1 MKKNLLRFSNLPI
14 KWKLA
19 LWSAMLLFLLIVV
32 YNSVQYM
39 VISRWIYQRE
49 QSSLQSNM
57 TTIKSYFG
65 ENEEEVLAEDLEKS
79 KAFLENVNE
88 HNQLIRVVASDG
100 KSVLTITN
108 GVSTDWVTPKF
119 VQTSEMNEQQH
130 EENHL
135 LIARTPLITPKFTG
149 TIEIVRN
156 IETLD
161 QLLKIILAAMLIG
174 GVGAILLSALG
185 GIMISRQLLTPVK
198 ALADTMHNVQE
209 KGLQERME
217 VYEAKDELA
226 ELATIFNA
234 MMDKLELS
242 FQQQKQFVEDAS
254 HELRTPIAIVE
265 GHLSL
270 LERWGKNDPAVLQE
284 SLSASLQET
293 RRLKILVQELLTLSQ
308 AESPGEYTDTAGVS
322 PMTVIEQVVQNMAIL
337 HADVQFSVAV
347 TLLEGMRVV
356 ITANHLEQILL
367 ILLDN
372 AVKYSTTMKKIV
384 IRGYVT
390 EPYVCIAV
398 QNFGVGIP
406 KQELPYIFDRFY
418 RVDKARNRKT
428 GGSGLGLSIAR
439 HLIQNYGGS
448 ITVQSEVGVE
458 TIFTIK
464 LPIQYY

>member
-1 MKKNLLRFSNLPI
+1 MKKFLLRFSNLPI

-49 QSSLQSNM
+49 QSSLQSNIA
-57 TTIKSYFG
+57 TIKSYFG
-65 ENEEEVLAEDLEKS
+65 ENEEEALEEDLEKS
-79 KAFLENVNE
+79 KVFLEKVNE
-88 HNQLIRVVASDG
+88 HNQLVRVVASDG
-100 KSVLTITN
+100 KSVLTVTN
-108 GVSTDWVTPKF
+108 DVSTDWVTPKF

-130 EENHL
+130 EEDRL

-156 IETLD
+156 IETLN
-161 QLLKIILAAMLIG
+161 QLLKIILTAMLIG
-174 GVGAILLSALG
+174 GIGAILLSALG
-185 GIMISRQLLTPVK
+185 GIMISRQLLIPVK

-209 KGLQERME
+209 KGLQERMQ
-217 VYEAKDELA
+217 VYETKDELA
-226 ELATIFNA
+226 ELSTIFNA

-284 SLSASLQET
+284 SLNASLQET
-293 RRLKILVQELLTLSQ
+293 RRLKILVQELLALSQ
-308 AESPGEYTDTAGVS
+308 AESPGEYTDTANVS
-322 PMTVIEQVVQNMAIL
+322 PMTVIEQVVQNMVIL
-337 HADVQFSVAV
+337 HEDVQFSVTVA
-347 TLLEGMRVV
+347 LLEGMRVV

-372 AVKYSTTMKKIV
+372 AVKYSTTVKKVV
-384 IRGYVT
+384 IRGYVA

-398 QNFGVGIP
+398 QNFGIGIP

-448 ITVQSEVGVE
+448 IIVQSEVGGE

-464 LPIQYY
+464 LPIQYS